1 MIILGLI
8 LIVLAVVAALILF
21 AGTSALDLI
30 DFNILNRTYEMSP
43 LALVIA
49 GAVTMTL
56 LWWGWSLVR
65 MGTHRR
71 VRKSREAKEAA
82 RQAALDR
89 EAREKEN
96 QAKWERELRERE
108 RQVRE
113 TEARLAEQRVSTSE
127 ARKRA
132 EVAEHKIE
140 GRPGDD
146 IRPGGSSGPT
156 QPVTPRPSDAPARP
170 TDGTDRPTP

>member
-8 LIVLAVVAALILF
+8 LIVLALAGALFLF
-21 AGTSALDLI
+21 VGTSALDPIQLEV
-30 DFNILNRTYEMSP
+30 LNQSYSMSP

-49 GAVTMTL
+49 GAVAMTL
-56 LWWGWSLVR
+56 LWWGWALVR
-65 MGTHRR
+65 IGTRRR

-82 RQAALDR
+82 RQAELDR
-89 EAREKEN
+89 AAREKEN

-113 TEARLAEQRVSTSE
+113 TEARLAEQRISTSE

-132 EVAEHKIE
+132 EVAEHKVDE
-140 GRPGDD
+140 GSAPSSEPGA
-146 IRPGGSSGPT
+146 PT
-156 QPVTPRPSDAPARP
+156 QPVTSRPAESAPRP
-170 TDGTDRPTP
+170 TDGTEPPPR

>member
-8 LIVLAVVAALILF
+8 LIILALAAALFLF
-21 AGTSALDLI
+21 VGTSALETITLDV
-30 DFNILNRTYEMSP
+30 LNQTYAMSP

-49 GAVTMTL
+49 GAVAMTL
-56 LWWGWSLVR
+56 LWWGWALVR

-82 RQAALDR
+82 RQAELDR

-96 QAKWERELRERE
+96 QAKWERELRDRE
-108 RQVRE
+108 RKVRE
-113 TEARLAEQRVSTSE
+113 SEARLADQKISTSE

-132 EVAEHKIE
+132 EVAEHRADAE
-140 GRPGDD
+140 GHPSQSGANRPVAGGPGIDRPAAERPGDA
-146 IRPGGSSGPT
+146 GGHG
-156 QPVTPRPSDAPARP
+156 QR
-170 TDGTDRPTP
+170 

>member
-1 MIILGLI
+1 S
-8 LIVLAVVAALILF
+8 
-21 AGTSALDLI
+21 TLDPI
-30 DFNILNRTYEMSP
+30 PFEVLNRTYEMSAI
-43 LALVIA
+43 ALVIA

-56 LWWGWSLVR
+56 LWWGWALVR

-82 RQAALDR
+82 RQAELDR

-108 RQVRE
+108 REVRE
-113 TEARLAEQRVSTSE
+113 SDARLADQKVSTSE

-132 EVAEHKIE
+132 EVAERQVDTQAHTGPAAADRPGGGPAIDRPAT
-140 GRPGDD
+140 GRPGD
-146 IRPGGSSGPT
+146 
-156 QPVTPRPSDAPARP
+156 
-170 TDGTDRPTP
+170 TDGAAR